1 VMNVFGRMPEYMR
14 EAEVFSVQSLLEEIY
29 LLAGTSVSL
38 SHSFPEECFDKLVY
52 LVLNTPWDRA

>member
-1 VMNVFGRMPEYMR
+1 MNVFGRMPEYIR

-38 SHSFPEECFDKLVY
+38 SPSFPEECFDKLLY
-52 LVLNTPWDRA
+52 LV